1 MSNWMRAVSI
11 LLPLGIIVVSLVALV
26 VWSRH
31 PERFP
36 LKTVEVRTALKHVK
50 EEEIKASILPFF
62 DKGFFWLNVQAVQAC
77 LNQLPWVQSVDIR
90 RVWPDRLVVSV
101 EEKAAQASWGEKG
114 VLSTDGIIFYPE
126 VATIPEKLPRFE
138 GPKSEALVMQQQYFA
153 LLEQL
158 GPIGL
163 TIRSLKLSLNG
174 SLQIMLDNG
183 ISIILGKNAMNER
196 MARFVLAYQG
206 SLQAQSQRIA
216 YVDLRYTNGFAIG
229 WKATDEGLT

>member
-1 MSNWMRAVSI
+1 MSSWMRAVSI
-11 LLPLGIIVVSLVALV
+11 LLPLGIIVVSVLALM
-26 VWSRH
+26 VWSRQD
-31 PERFP
+31 RFP
-36 LKTVEVRTALKHVK
+36 LKTVEVHTALKYVK
-50 EEEIKASILPFF
+50 EEEIKASVLPFF
-62 DKGFFWLNVQAVQAC
+62 DKGFFGLNVQAVQAC
-77 LNQLPWVQSVDIR
+77 LKQLPWVQSIDIR
-90 RVWPDRLVVSV
+90 RMWPDRLVVSV
-101 EEKAAQASWGEKG
+101 QEKAAQARWGDKG
-114 VLSTDGIIFYPE
+114 VLSTEGNIFYPE
-126 VATIPEKLPRFE
+126 LTSIPDKLPRFD
-138 GPKSEALVMQQQYFA
+138 GPKSEALAMQQQYFA

-229 WKATDEGLT
+229 WKANRGGV